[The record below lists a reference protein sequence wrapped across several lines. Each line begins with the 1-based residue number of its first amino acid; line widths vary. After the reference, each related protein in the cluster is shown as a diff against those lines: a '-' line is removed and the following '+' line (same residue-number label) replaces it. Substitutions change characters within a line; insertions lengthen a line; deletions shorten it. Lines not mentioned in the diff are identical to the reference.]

1 MPICPRRTDLAVSIA
16 PSTYAPDDCP
26 TKNPFLD
33 RILETLKASYF
44 PREKATSD
52 EVNDVAGTQGNVDT
66 EVTESMAAYTA
77 AISKQKKLDIYNK
90 K

>member
-1 MPICPRRTDLAVSIA
+1 MAENVEYNDAADFRKKV
-16 PSTYAPDDCP
+16 
-26 TKNPFLD
+26 
-33 RILETLKASYF
+33 ETLKASYF
-44 PREKATSD
+44 PKDKSTSD
-52 EVNDVAGTQGNVDT
+52 EVNDVAGTHGNVDT